1 MSHQAPHRSQA
12 FPELLKNW
20 RKKSRF
26 SQLDLAL
33 EAGLSQ
39 RHVSFLETGRSKP
52 SRYSIQQLGQAM
64 NLPASEIDVLMLT
77 AGFATR
83 TNNRNWSEA
92 TRTAINSSIDHILA
106 SHNPYPAVAVD
117 RIWNLQKANS
127 AAGVFFQMLGH
138 DGDPNML
145 RALLKPGKVRDSM
158 NNWAEKIQSLMRLFE
173 LEVARR
179 PNDHEAFELLQELKN
194 LPDVNVALDLKTK
207 EDPPPLL
214 TMQFK
219 LGENDITL
227 FSMITTVGL
236 SNDATLEDIRME
248 TFFPADKPTE
258 QWFQHNI
265 APHL

>member
-1 MSHQAPHRSQA
+1 
-12 FPELLKNW
+12 
-20 RKKSRF
+20 
-26 SQLDLAL
+26 
-33 EAGLSQ
+33 
-39 RHVSFLETGRSKP
+39 
-52 SRYSIQQLGQAM
+52 M
-64 NLPASEIDVLMLT
+64 NLPASEVDILMLT
-77 AGFATR
+77 AGFAAR

-92 TRTAINSSIDHILA
+92 TRTAVNSSINHMLE

-145 RALLKPGKVRDSM
+145 RALLKPGKVRKSL
-158 NNWAEKIQSLMRLFE
+158 NNWDAKVQSLMRLFE

-179 PNDHEAFELLQELKN
+179 PNDHEAFELLQELNN
-194 LPDVNVALDLKTK
+194 LPGINEARNLTTK

-219 LGENDITL
+219 LGQNDITL

-236 SNDATLEDIRME
+236 SNDATIEDIRME
-248 TFFPADKPTE
+248 TFFPADEPTE
-258 QWFQHNI
+258 QWFQQNI
-265 APHL
+265 VPHL